1 MSVSVL
7 RTILQEL
14 QRASSSP
21 QGISK
26 NAFSKY
32 IISQF
37 RQNEHTTEQNCSPMH
52 DSVQLADT
60 YLTLLQSVARHRELV
75 NTYRCR
81 EKTTSEAANLVG
93 LSLPENYSD
102 K

>member
-21 QGISK
+21 
-26 NAFSKY
+26 
-32 IISQF
+32 QF